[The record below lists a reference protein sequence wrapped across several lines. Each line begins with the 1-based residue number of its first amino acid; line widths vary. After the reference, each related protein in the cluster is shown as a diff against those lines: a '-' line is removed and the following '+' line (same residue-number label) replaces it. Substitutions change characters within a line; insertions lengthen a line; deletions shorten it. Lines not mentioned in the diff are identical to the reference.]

1 MTIQV
6 QGSRSAVT
14 QANTEGP
21 ARTGTTQPQ
30 TQAPT
35 AQRPAGLGDSFEG
48 QGLGRP
54 VQANFGSR
62 VDPHA
67 KGAYFR
73 KVESQASAQNRG
85 ITGTGTLPQV
95 STDPTRQFQGTGS
108 TAWQTGPLERPSVYM
123 GGRAPGGKEV
133 DAGLTW
139 DRVYDSQGRATFTDN
154 PQGSDMRDPSHR
166 FVRTTVEGQPALVD
180 SNTPPRVV
188 AQGKAAV
195 DAKMKTL
202 RENFAFRPFWRDT
215 NSDTPA
221 DQRWHNPPV
230 KPQADAKPEEH
241 NQYFYPGERFT
252 MTIQSQGPE
261 RVRMDIRLEGAKEH
275 QHFTTQFRQEG
286 WGPRK
291 STSFKRVNSVDQFAI
306 RDGKRV
312 GAEKLGVEPTRTTA
326 LGGSWDEVSL
336 LRAGNK
342 RLPMTGSQF
351 TTIKGQDTAARYGEI
366 FNISGSTD
374 RGGERVDIHPSGG

>member
-6 QGSRSAVT
+6 QRSQSAVT
-14 QANTEGP
+14 PVSAEGP
-21 ARTGTTQPQ
+21 ARTGKAQPK

-35 AQRPAGLGDSFEG
+35 AERAAGPADAFEG
-48 QGLGRP
+48 QGIGRP
-54 VQANFGSR
+54 VQAHFGSR
-62 VDPHA
+62 VDKHA

-73 KVESQASAQNRG
+73 KVESPASAQNRG

-95 STDPTRQFQGTGS
+95 STDPARQFRGTGS

-123 GGRAPGGKEV
+123 GGRAGGKEV

-154 PQGSDMRDPSHR
+154 AQGSDLRDPSHR
-166 FVRTTVEGQPALVD
+166 FVRTTVEGQPAIVD
-180 SNTPPRVV
+180 SNTPPKVV
-188 AQGKAAV
+188 ARGKAEV

-215 NSDTPA
+215 NADTPA

-230 KPQADAKPEEH
+230 KPQADGKPEER

-252 MTIQSQGPE
+252 MTIQAQGPE

-286 WGPRK
+286 WGVGK
-291 STSFKRVNSVDQFAI
+291 AASFKRVNSVDQFVI

-326 LGGSWDEVSL
+326 LGGSWEEASL

-342 RLPMTGSQF
+342 RMPMTGPQF

-366 FNISGSTD
+366 FHISGSTD
-374 RGGERVDIHPSGG
+374 LGGERIDIRPGGR